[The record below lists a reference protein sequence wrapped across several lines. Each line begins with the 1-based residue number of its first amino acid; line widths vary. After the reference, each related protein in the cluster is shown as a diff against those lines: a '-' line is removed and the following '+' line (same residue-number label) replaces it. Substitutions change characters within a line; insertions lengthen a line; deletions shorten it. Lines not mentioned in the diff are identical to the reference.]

1 MGGRG
6 GGRAS
11 RLRYSAR
18 GPPSA
23 VVFYHGLQLSVTIV
37 VLLNASHKFVQ
48 RFAVCAE
55 VGG

>member
-1 MGGRG
+1 VGGRG